1 MFKQPND
8 DKFQWNKEEVSN
20 VVELPSQDHGG
31 VVEAAQCYNIA
42 ISGKVTLQSLEEAP
56 FSSLPIDTLNQLRD
70 DAYNNGVFHR
80 RKSQLGDQQAVH
92 LCQSELVKLCNLSK
106 TYGKL
111 HRSAFRKLVLISL
124 YSPFCVMTSI
134 TTILVQSDPVTSRSA
149 LLCLVLDATAQFGN
163 MLSYKMDKLGHLVA
177 NSSLT
182 LVVAVLGDVLL
193 TCASSQ
199 QSTSNDCESV
209 ILHLIQHWLAKS
221 YFSHHAC
228 VQHLI
233 NPLLHINHT
242 STAVKVFLCASE
254 VTEIK
259 LTSTLNETISQILH
273 KLCDA
278 LHFQL
283 RKSFH
288 YDAQFSELDF
298 YMTSFQSLV
307 KLIPTHIVKSCLLAQ
322 SESNHKHP
330 WLVYLLIYQHL
341 SIEASRHIP
350 NPVKV
355 KFKQLAEQQLRSNDN
370 TCIESHEQLIILC
383 ATAPT
388 FALLTDNTDFELG
401 DLVEKNVDLEI
412 GKWLAALVRQLWLL
426 TPEELER
433 LFSKQNPLLGHK
445 IIPTLSN
452 GSYPSNRHILLLQLG
467 LQAAGLLLLNSEPV
481 SAQYESQRRY
491 INAAVRVCRAICT
504 AVKLTMSGSERINV
518 AERVEYVSVL
528 IRFCVGQYNE
538 GWQNNEIY
546 GPCTDLVT
554 MTLLNCIQH
563 AVQMSDRSGSREEV
577 KQLNDMIES
586 INSRCTGSHAIRSAA
601 LCVLESSLS

>member
-8 DKFQWNKEEVSN
+8 DKFQWNKEDVSN
-20 VVELPSQDHGG
+20 EVEWLSQDHGG
-31 VVEAAQCYNIA
+31 IVEVAQCYKIV
-42 ISGKVTLQSLEEAP
+42 ISGKVTLQSLEEVP
-56 FSSLPIDTLNQLRD
+56 FSSLPIDTINQLRD
-70 DAYNNGVFHR
+70 DAYNNGVFQR
-80 RKSQLGDQQAVH
+80 RKSQLGDQHAVH
-92 LCQSELVKLCNLSK
+92 LCQSELEKLGSLSEIH
-106 TYGKL
+106 GKL
-111 HRSAFRKLVLISL
+111 HKSAFRKLVLISV
-124 YSPFCVMTSI
+124 YSPFCVMMSVTS
-134 TTILVQSDPVTSRSA
+134 ILVQPDPVISRSA

-193 TCASSQ
+193 TCASSL
-199 QSTSNDCESV
+199 QSTSDDCELV

-221 YFSHHAC
+221 YLSHQAC

-233 NPLLHINHT
+233 NPLLHTNHT
-242 STAVKVFLCASE
+242 TTAVKLFLYSSQ
-254 VTEIK
+254 VTQIK
-259 LTSTLNETISQILH
+259 FTPTLIETICQIFH

-278 LHFQL
+278 LQFEL

-288 YDAQFSELDF
+288 CDAQFSQLDF
-298 YMTSFQSLV
+298 YMSNLQSLV
-307 KLIPTHIVKSCLLAQ
+307 KLIPTHIVKTCLLAQ
-322 SESNHKHP
+322 SETNHNIP
-330 WLVYLLIYQHL
+330 WPVYLLIYQHL
-341 SIEASRHIP
+341 STEASRHIP
-350 NPVKV
+350 NPANI
-355 KFKQLAEQQLRSNDN
+355 KFKQVTEQHLRFNHN

-388 FALLTDNTDFELG
+388 FALLTNNTDFELG
-401 DLVEKNVDLEI
+401 DLLAKNAQLEI

-445 IIPTLSN
+445 IIPTPSN

-467 LQAAGLLLLNSEPV
+467 LQAAGLLLHNSEPD
-481 SAQYESQRRY
+481 SAQYESQRRFR
-491 INAAVRVCRAICT
+491 NAAVRVCRAICM
-504 AVKLTMSGSERINV
+504 AVKPRVSNSEAINV
-518 AERVEYVSVL
+518 SERVEYISVL
-528 IRFCVGQYNE
+528 IRFCVGQFNE
-538 GWQNNEIY
+538 GWQKNEIH

-554 MTLLNCIQH
+554 MTVLSCIQH

-586 INSRCTGSHAIRSAA
+586 INSNYSGSHAICSAA